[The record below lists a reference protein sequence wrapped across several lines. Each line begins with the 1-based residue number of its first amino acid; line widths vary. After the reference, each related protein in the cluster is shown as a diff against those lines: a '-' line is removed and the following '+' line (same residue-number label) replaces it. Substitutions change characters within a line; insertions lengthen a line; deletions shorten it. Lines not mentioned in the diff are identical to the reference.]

1 MKEDKNRNPL
11 AESIILAIVATVL
24 IFSLMG
30 ISNIFLFLV
39 PIPFI
44 VLGIRNSLGHS
55 ILSLSLTILVV
66 AMGTSV
72 NFGISLLITLLPI
85 TIALVYSIKKREST
99 EDTLVLATAIFLIS
113 ILLVLMLENNSFLGY
128 ISEIE
133 NSFNLT
139 LEGLMAYF
147 EEVGSSS
154 YDSIMTEDMLESIHN
169 YLMMT
174 IPAMT
179 IIVSIVTVYLNYS
192 ISLILAE
199 NIGYKI
205 YRPSFS
211 RFRLSKMSTLGILI
225 IFVLT
230 YILMYFQ
237 VPYSGALRVNLVVLV
252 GFLMNI
258 QGIALV
264 DSLLIKYRMRKFF
277 RVLFI
282 LFNILVL
289 KMGAAFVFMG
299 FLDMVFDFRKLDK
312 NKTL

>member
-66 AMGTSV
+66 AVGTSV

-99 EDTLVLATAIFLIS
+99 EDTLVLATAVFLIS

-225 IFVLT
+225 TFVLT

-277 RVLFI
+277 RILFI

-312 NKTL
+312 KKTL

>member
-1 MKEDKNRNPL
+1 
-11 AESIILAIVATVL
+11 
-24 IFSLMG
+24 MG

-66 AMGTSV
+66 AVGTSV

-99 EDTLVLATAIFLIS
+99 EDTLVLATAVFLIS

-225 IFVLT
+225 TFVLT

-277 RVLFI
+277 RILFI

-312 NKTL
+312 KKTL

>member
-30 ISNIFLFLV
+30 ISNVFLFLV

-55 ILSLSLTILVV
+55 ILSLSLTILIV
-66 AMGTSV
+66 AVGTSL
-72 NFGISLLITLLPI
+72 NFGISLIISLLPI
-85 TIALVYSIKKREST
+85 TIALVYSIKKREAT
-99 EDTLVLATAIFLIS
+99 EDTLVLATSIFLIS

-211 RFRLSKMSTLGILI
+211 KFRLSKMSTLGILI
-225 IFVLT
+225 TFLLT

-237 VPYSGALRVNLVVLV
+237 IPYSGALRVNLVVLV

-264 DSLLIKYRMRKFF
+264 DSLLIKYKVRKFF

-312 NKTL
+312 KKTL

>member
-66 AMGTSV
+66 AVGTSV

-99 EDTLVLATAIFLIS
+99 EETLVLATAVFLIS

-225 IFVLT
+225 TFVLT

-277 RVLFI
+277 RILFI

-312 NKTL
+312 KKTL